1 MHIATFHRWSDRL
14 PVFAVLAML
23 GVPLPVHADDGVPAN
38 YKGDGGKLRLL
49 ANPAG
54 TNSFI
59 PFVMKKYK
67 LDAKYGFELQVV
79 PAVNQQAMLT
89 AVQAG
94 GAEIGN
100 VFWSD
105 IARWRNAGVK
115 VIGISP
121 MLAWADFAVVPE
133 ASAIRTFADL
143 KGKKLGV
150 TSRNSLNFQVMR
162 AVAQRNF
169 GFDLEKEAVIHEAA
183 VSLLRGLIE
192 QGQLDATEM
201 FNSLAPAMFATGK
214 FRPLAQV
221 RELIVQLGLPDS
233 PFLLYMCDQNYAAA
247 HPANVRAYLAAY
259 REALELLKTDD
270 AVWLERGREMKLDEQ
285 GIVPFRDAARRDLMG
300 KFSPTTEAD
309 IRKTF
314 DVLLAT
320 AGSSVLGL
328 SELPPGFMTLEYQ

>member
-1 MHIATFHRWSDRL
+1 MHNALFRRRSVRL
-14 PVFAVLAML
+14 PVLAL
-23 GVPLPVHADDGVPAN
+23 LAALSAPLPVHADDGVPAN

-133 ASAIRTFADL
+133 ASATRTFADL